1 MDLKNTNV
9 DGGSQDVVAVAEI
22 NIFLGARHLMNRQKI
37 LPLNQK
43 YDIIYY
49 LG

>member
-22 NIFLGARHLMNRQKI
+22 NIFLGARHFNG
-37 LPLNQK
+37 PTENFASTPEV
-43 YDIIYY
+43 
-49 LG
+49 